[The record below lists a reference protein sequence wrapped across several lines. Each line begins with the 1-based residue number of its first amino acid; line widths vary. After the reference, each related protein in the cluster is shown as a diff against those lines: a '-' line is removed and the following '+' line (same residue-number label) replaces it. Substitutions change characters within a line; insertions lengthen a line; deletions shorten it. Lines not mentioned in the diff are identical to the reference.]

1 MTPKKV
7 VQVDEAELL
16 CRMAEA
22 FGQSQ
27 RPQGMTA
34 TEAVAAMSDEM
45 RADWLRAARAAQ
57 KYWFECIE
65 LAATVQ

>member
-22 FGQSQ
+22 FGQSR

-34 TEAVAAMSDEM
+34 AEAVAAMSDEM

-57 KYWFECIE
+57 QYWFECIE